1 MLSLDVT
8 TEWRTAEQTGRLEET
23 FRRISAHYRESCQ
36 SRLRSAAG
44 WVPRLV
50 YFVVL
55 IIMAMQV
62 LRLAGAYLGAAD
74 RILGG

>member
-1 MLSLDVT
+1 VDSVT
-8 TEWRTAEQTGRLEET
+8 
-23 FRRISAHYRESCQ
+23 F
-36 SRLRSAAG
+36 AAG

-55 IIMAMQV
+55 IYMALQV